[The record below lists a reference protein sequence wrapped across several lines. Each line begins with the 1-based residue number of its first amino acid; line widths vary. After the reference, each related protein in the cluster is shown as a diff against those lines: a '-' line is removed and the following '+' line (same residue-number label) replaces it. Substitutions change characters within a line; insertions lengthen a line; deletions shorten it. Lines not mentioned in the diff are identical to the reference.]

1 MQLQSIVHVVVH
13 LDKTLT
19 QYAALR
25 RRLTV
30 QKMRGVGFR
39 EGYHDYVIRRGGLD
53 VFPRLVAAEYPTDVP
68 DEDVPTGNEAFDRLL
83 GGGLPSGSSTLL
95 LGPAGIGKS
104 SVALQLAVAALSAV
118 IARRC
123 SRSMRP

>member
-1 MQLQSIVHVVVH
+1 LQLQSIVHGVVH

-83 GGGLPSGSSTLL
+83 GGRASIWQQHAA
-95 LGPAGIGKS
+95 AGAGGNRKI
-104 SVALQLAVAALSAV
+104 QRRAATC
-118 IARRC
+118 RR
-123 SRSMRP
+123 RG